1 MPKVVLGLPLYSG
14 DAHLAEAVESVLAQ
28 TFGDFAIVALD
39 DGPPGPAE
47 VLVRRYAATDARI
60 HYEHNGE
67 RLGLVGNWRR
77 TFTEGTRRHPDA
89 RYFAWISDHDLW
101 HPRFLERLVGELDAD
116 PRLVGAYPVTMRIR
130 DDSGGLRV
138 VDDRFETRAIDSPAA
153 RVRAATRGMAAGD
166 MVYGVFSI
174 DAMRRAGI
182 FRHVLLPDRLFL
194 TELALQGGFA
204 HVDEILWYRRWRAD
218 ATFARQRASF
228 FLAGVPAHAYV
239 PPALTHA
246 AILGWRLAVKG
257 EGRPEIG
264 RRDGAAI
271 AAVHLYDGVRGRA
284 LRWTHKRERRLRRRY
299 RDARMRLGAVYY
311 RILKRP
317 PSGR

>member
-138 VDDRFETRAIDSPAA
+138 VDDRFEEHA
-153 RVRAATRGMAAGD
+153 RSTLWLLACAR
-166 MVYGVFSI
+166 
-174 DAMRRAGI
+174 RRAG
-182 FRHVLLPDRLFL
+182 
-194 TELALQGGFA
+194 
-204 HVDEILWYRRWRAD
+204 WRR
-218 ATFARQRASF
+218 ATWCTASSASMRCAARGSSATSCCPT
-228 FLAGVPAHAYV
+228 GC
-239 PPALTHA
+239 
-246 AILGWRLAVKG
+246 
-257 EGRPEIG
+257 
-264 RRDGAAI
+264 
-271 AAVHLYDGVRGRA
+271 
-284 LRWTHKRERRLRRRY
+284 
-299 RDARMRLGAVYY
+299 
-311 RILKRP
+311 
-317 PSGR
+317 S